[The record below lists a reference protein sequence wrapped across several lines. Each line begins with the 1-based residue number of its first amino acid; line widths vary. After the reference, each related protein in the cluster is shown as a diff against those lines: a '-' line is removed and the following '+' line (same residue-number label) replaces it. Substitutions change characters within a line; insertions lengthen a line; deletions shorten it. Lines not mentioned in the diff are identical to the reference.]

1 MTAEPSAG
9 GAGGAVVG
17 FSTATIGRSG
27 AHLIKTAHAAGMT
40 FGGSAVLLPG
50 VRDSLSVRRGTKQAA
65 SNPQTGH
72 EMAILGIDIGGS
84 GIKGAPVDTVR
95 GELLEER
102 HRVPTPQPSDVT
114 GVIEAAAEVAGKFTG
129 YDRVGVT
136 FPGVV
141 VDGVTRTAANVD
153 KSWLDAPAADLFSE
167 RLGKPVTVLNDA
179 DAAGVAE
186 VAFGAGKGQ
195 PGLIMM
201 LTFGT
206 GIGSA
211 LFVDG
216 TLIPNT
222 EFGHLEL
229 DGKDAELRASD
240 RIREQED
247 MSWEKWAGR
256 VREYL
261 RHVEMLLSPRLFI
274 IGGGVSRKSERFLP
288 LIDIRTPMVPA
299 TLLNNAGIIGAAVT
313 AERGIA
319 PKS

>member
-1 MTAEPSAG
+1 
-9 GAGGAVVG
+9 
-17 FSTATIGRSG
+17 
-27 AHLIKTAHAAGMT
+27 L
-40 FGGSAVLLPG
+40 SAVADA
-50 VRDSLSVRRGTKQAA
+50 V
-65 SNPQTGH
+65 
-72 EMAILGIDIGGS
+72 
-84 GIKGAPVDTVR
+84 
-95 GELLEER
+95 
-102 HRVPTPQPSDVT
+102 
-114 GVIEAAAEVAGKFTG
+114 AEVARQFDGF
-129 YDRVGVT
+129 DRVGIT

-153 KSWLDAPAADLFSE
+153 KSWLDAPAAQTFSE
-167 RLGKPVTVLNDA
+167 RLGKPVSVLNDA

-186 VAFGAGKGQ
+186 VAFGAGRDQ
-195 PGLIMM
+195 RGLIIM

-211 LFVDG
+211 LFLDG

-229 DGKDAELRASD
+229 GGRDAETRAAD

-247 MSWEKWAGR
+247 LSWDKWAGR
-256 VREYL
+256 VQDYL

-274 IGGGVSRKSERFLP
+274 IGGGVSKKADRFFP

-313 AERGIA
+313 AEQAHGDPGSIQVEAAEAGRR
-319 PKS
+319 